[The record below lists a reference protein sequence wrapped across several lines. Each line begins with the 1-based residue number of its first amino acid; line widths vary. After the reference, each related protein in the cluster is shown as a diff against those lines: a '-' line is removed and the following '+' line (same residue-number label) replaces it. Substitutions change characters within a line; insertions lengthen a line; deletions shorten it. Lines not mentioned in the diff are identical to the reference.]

1 MSPFIETIRIEN
13 GRPLHL
19 SLHQARMETTRSRFF
34 PQAQPLSLHKLLSD
48 APRSSV
54 GRIKARIVYGADG
67 VVEKSYQPYILR
79 RIERLR
85 LVIDNEIDYAYKS
98 TDRQSLLHLLECRG
112 DCDDILIVRRGLL
125 TDTSFTNIALFDGH
139 RWLTP
144 AQPLL
149 QGTMRHALLSSGLL
163 VEANISA
170 SALSSFQYVMLFNA
184 MIDAHEVVLPI
195 GVIDNP

>member
-19 SLHQARMETTRSRFF
+19 SLHQARMEATCSRFF
-34 PQAQPLSLHKLLSD
+34 PQAQPLSLHKLLSG

-170 SALSSFQYVMLFNA
+170 SALPSFQYVMLFNA

>member
-13 GRPLHL
+13 GRPSHL

-98 TDRQSLLHLLECRG
+98 TDRQSLLRLLERRG

-125 TDTSFTNIALFDGH
+125 TDTSFTNIAAIAGSPPLNLYCKAPCTTLFSRVDSWS
-139 RWLTP
+139 RPISL
-144 AQPLL
+144 PLL
-149 QGTMRHALLSSGLL
+149 YHPSS
-163 VEANISA
+163 
-170 SALSSFQYVMLFNA
+170 M
-184 MIDAHEVVLPI
+184 
-195 GVIDNP
+195 

>member
-34 PQAQPLSLHKLLSD
+34 PQAPPLSLHKLLSD

-67 VVEKSYQPYILR
+67 VVEKSYQPYIIR

-85 LVIDNEIDYAYKS
+85 LVIDDEIDYAYKS

>member
-67 VVEKSYQPYILR
+67 VVEKSYQPYTLR

-98 TDRQSLLHLLECRG
+98 TDRQSLLHLLERRG

-170 SALSSFQYVMLFNA
+170 SALPSFQYMKLFNA